1 MAAYGAFS
9 PSIARRRTV
18 RFDLIPDIARAQE
31 AEELRRP
38 ASEGNGAYRTGAI
51 YGRGQSRS
59 PEHRALIR
67 DLRRLI
73 ADALARQ
80 VRSMWRRRRCGKRW
94 PAFCTGCRVSLP
106 EAAHTSALAGGTR
119 PSSMAIAARSARSM
133 SSGSGPVPP
142 AVPRSNFLPPGT
154 RPPSAA
160 AHLTRVNASVAG
172 LRFNTQPL
180 PGEAAMV
187 IPQGGRLGGISRSAD
202 NQELLPALWM
212 SPPGPSCAS
221 GISSEP
227 ATPKLPPP
235 PRTDTQQ

>member
-1 MAAYGAFS
+1 
-9 PSIARRRTV
+9 V
-18 RFDLIPDIARAQE
+18 
-31 AEELRRP
+31 
-38 ASEGNGAYRTGAI
+38 
-51 YGRGQSRS
+51 
-59 PEHRALIR
+59 
-67 DLRRLI
+67 
-73 ADALARQ
+73 LARQ

-106 EAAHTSALAGGTR
+106 EAAHASALAGGTR

-142 AVPRSNFLPPGT
+142 AVPRSNFPPPGT

-187 IPQGGRLGGISRSAD
+187 IPQGGRLGGISRSARSLR
-202 NQELLPALWM
+202 QKEHRQCRKVRQSRATASTLAVTT
-212 SPPGPSCAS
+212 GPTLCRRN
-221 GISSEP
+221 SSEP
-227 ATPKLPPP
+227 TTPKLPPP
-235 PRTDTQQ
+235 RRTDTQQ